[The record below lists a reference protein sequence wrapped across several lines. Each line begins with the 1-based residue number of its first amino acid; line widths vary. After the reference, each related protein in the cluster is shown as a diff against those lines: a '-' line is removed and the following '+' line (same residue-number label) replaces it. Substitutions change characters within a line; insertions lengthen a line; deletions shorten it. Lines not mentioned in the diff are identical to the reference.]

1 MAMVGAVALVLAG
14 LGSAVV
20 SSRADS
26 GTLGG
31 DYQALSADVSDGG
44 FDVSRS
50 GDRELL
56 EEQTQ
61 AQADQLLQAQQD
73 LQVATQAKADELKA
87 NQWVLPVTGYRIT
100 GRYGVTNSLWGK
112 GHSGLDF
119 AGPSGS
125 TISSIASGT
134 VIAARYS
141 GNCGNMTQIKLDA
154 EDIVLMYCHQSRQTV
169 SEGQHVLAGETIGY
183 TGSTG
188 RSTGPHLH
196 VEVKPGGGK
205 SVDPEP
211 YFNDHNVYP

>member
-1 MAMVGAVALVLAG
+1 MAMIGAMALVLAG

-26 GTLGG
+26 GSLTG
-31 DYQALSADVSDGG
+31 DYQALSSDTSSGG
-44 FDVSRS
+44 FDVSRDF
-50 GDRELL
+50 DRADL
-56 EEQTQ
+56 EAQTK
-61 AQADQLLQAQQD
+61 AQADQLVLAQQD
-73 LQVATQAKADELKA
+73 LQAQTQLKADELKA

-100 GRYGVTNSLWGK
+100 GRFGTTNSLWGR

-141 GNCGNMTQIKLDA
+141 GNCGNMTQIRLD
-154 EDIVLMYCHQSRQTV
+154 EGDIVLMYCHQSRQTV
-169 SEGQHVLAGETIGY
+169 TEGQHVVAGETIGY

-211 YFNDHNVYP
+211 YFHEHNVYP